1 MTDSGRL
8 RDPKPLTLQEMIDL
22 LPQSITMSEDF
33 SKRLQLEV
41 AIKAVQATNSF
52 EQSSSRLGCRMLW
65 LTVVMAVMTAAIL
78 GFTIVLAYH
87 H

>member
-1 MTDSGRL
+1 
-8 RDPKPLTLQEMIDL
+8 
-22 LPQSITMSEDF
+22 MSEDF